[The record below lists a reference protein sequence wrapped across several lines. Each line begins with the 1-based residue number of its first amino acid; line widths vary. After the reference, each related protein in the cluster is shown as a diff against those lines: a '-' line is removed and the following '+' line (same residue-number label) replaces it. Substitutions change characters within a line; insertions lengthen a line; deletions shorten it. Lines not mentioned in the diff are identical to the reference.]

1 MLELFKSLFG
11 MKREEEYTPEPPG
24 RVFNRIL
31 TGDSFGTLAPD
42 ADTSM
47 VAKSKQ
53 DKIEKI
59 KELDLKPMFLRY
71 SFDRSSP
78 EKIISAHVVFQ
89 KEEHVESRNMV
100 YITEIS
106 FDVKQ
111 EDFEEFESMAGV
123 NLEKDFRNLTEIN
136 NATYQGEERR
146 KEERDYPSV

>member
-11 MKREEEYTPEPPG
+11 MKREEEYTPEPPA

-31 TGDSFGTLAPD
+31 TGDSFGTQVPD
-42 ADTSM
+42 ADAGT

-71 SFDRSSP
+71 TLLSSTN
-78 EKIISAHVVFQ
+78 EIISAHVVFQ
-89 KEEHVESRNMV
+89 KEELVESRNMV
-100 YITEIS
+100 YITESS
-106 FDVKQ
+106 FNVKQ

-123 NLEKDFRNLTEIN
+123 NLEKDFRDLTEIN

-146 KEERDYPSV
+146 KEKRDYPSV